1 MISHSQRL
9 STILLEGKGGFPMRI
24 GFSATLLVVA
34 MLLVSA
40 CVAPVPPAAA
50 PSQPTAAPAAEPI
63 KIGAI
68 YNLTGAQASLDVP
81 SANGAKLAVKEINDA
96 GGVLGRKLDLV
107 LYDGKTDAA
116 TIGNAA
122 TQLIESDKVVAMLG
136 FSDTDM
142 VLAAAPIA
150 AKAGLVFVTSG
161 ATSPKLP
168 EQVPD
173 YLFMSCF
180 GDNVQAA
187 AGAEYAYGT
196 LKAHTTYLLIDKGM
210 EYTLLLGKYFKERFT
225 ELGGQVVLEDTYQTG
240 DKDFS
245 AQITRLKGLGTM
257 PDMLYIASG
266 PDDVGTIVKQF
277 RDAGVD
283 QPIVGGDGYDTPLL
297 VEIAGQG
304 TEKVYFSTHSLMD
317 PSLGTEAVKKF
328 MAAYQAEFKNP
339 PENAFAGLGYDTV
352 KLLADAIGRAGSTD
366 PKAIRE
372 ALAKTKD
379 LPGVT
384 GAITFQPGSR
394 IPQKGVTVILVKD
407 GKFTLAAEVVP
418 QKVPAP

>member
-1 MISHSQRL
+1 VKVSFTGHQNSDQTKGKEKLKMKRGSIV
-9 STILLEGKGGFPMRI
+9 TILI
-24 GFSATLLVVA
+24 VIVLLA
-34 MLLVSA
+34 SA
-40 CVAPVPPAAA
+40 CKPAAK
-50 PSQPTAAPAAEPI
+50 PTTI

-68 YNLTGAQASLDVP
+68 YNLTGAQASLDAP
-81 SANGAKLAVKEINDA
+81 SANGAKLAVKEINNA
-96 GGVLGRKLDLV
+96 GGVLGRNLELV

-122 TQLIESDKVVAMLG
+122 TQLAESDKVVAMLG

-142 VLAAAPIA
+142 TLAAAPIA

-168 EQVPD
+168 DQVPD
-173 YLFMSCF
+173 YLFMACF

-187 AGAEYAYGT
+187 AGAEYAYNT
-196 LKAHTTYLLIDKGM
+196 LKAKTTYLLIDKGM
-210 EYTLLLGKYFKERFT
+210 EYTLLLGKYFKERYT

-245 AQITRLKGLGTM
+245 AQITKLKALGSL

-283 QPIVGGDGYDTPLL
+283 KPIVGGDGYDTPLL
-297 VEIAGQG
+297 VEIAGPG
-304 TEKVYFSTHSLMD
+304 AENTYFTTHSLMD
-317 PSLGTEAVKKF
+317 AQLGSDAVKKF
-328 MAAYQAEFKNP
+328 ITAYQAEYKTP

-352 KLLADAIGRAGSTD
+352 KLLADAIKRANSTE

-379 LPGVT
+379 LKGVT

-394 IPQKGVTVILVKD
+394 IPQKGVTIILVKG

>member
-1 MISHSQRL
+1 MK
-9 STILLEGKGGFPMRI
+9 KGFVL
-24 GFSATLLVVA
+24 TLLVVVS
-34 MLLVSA
+34 LLA
-40 CVAPVPPAAA
+40 WGAAQCAPAPPPPPPPPTAA
-50 PSQPTAAPAAEPI
+50 PATAAPTQPPTAAPAAGPI

-68 YNLTGAQASLDVP
+68 YNLTGAQASLDSP

-96 GGVLGRKLDLV
+96 GGVLGSKLELV

-122 TQLIESDKVVAMLG
+122 TQLAESDKVVTMLG

-150 AKAGLVFVTSG
+150 AKAGIPFITSG

-168 EQVPD
+168 DQVPD
-173 YLFMSCF
+173 YLFMACF

-187 AGAEYAYGT
+187 AGAEYAYNT
-196 LKAHTTYLLIDKGM
+196 LKAKTTYLLIDKGM

-225 ELGGQVVLEDTYQTG
+225 ELGGQIVLEDTYQTG

-245 AQITRLKGLGTM
+245 AQITKVKALGTM

-277 RDAGVD
+277 RDAGID
-283 QPIVGGDGYDTPLL
+283 KPIVGGDGYDTPLL
-297 VEIAGQG
+297 VQIAGKG
-304 TEKVYFSTHSLMD
+304 AENTYFTTHSLMD
-317 PSLGTEAVKKF
+317 AQLGTDAVKKF
-328 MAAYQAEFKNP
+328 ISAYQAEFKNP
-339 PENAFAGLGYDTV
+339 PENAFAGLGYDAV
-352 KLLADAIGRAGSTD
+352 KLVADAIKRAGSAD
-366 PKAIRE
+366 PKAIRD
-372 ALAKTKD
+372 ALQNTKD

-384 GAITFQPGSR
+384 GTITFQPGSR
-394 IPQKGVTVILVKD
+394 IPQKGVTIILVKD

-418 QKVPAP
+418 QKVPKP

>member
-1 MISHSQRL
+1 MKTL
-9 STILLEGKGGFPMRI
+9 SLVAILIVVVLLGG
-24 GFSATLLVVA
+24 
-34 MLLVSA
+34 A
-40 CVAPVPPAAA
+40 CVAPP
-50 PSQPTAAPAAEPI
+50 QPTAAPVQSTAVPTAGPI

-81 SANGAKLAVKEINDA
+81 SANGAKLAIKEINAA
-96 GGVLGRKLDLV
+96 GGALGRQVELV
-107 LYDGKTDAA
+107 LYDGKTEAA
-116 TIGNAA
+116 TIRNAA
-122 TQLIESDKVVAMLG
+122 TQLTESDRVVAMFG
-136 FSDTDM
+136 FSDSDQT
-142 VLAAAPIA
+142 LAAAPIA
-150 AKAGLVFVTSG
+150 AEAGVVFITSG

-173 YLFMSCF
+173 YLYMACF

-187 AGAEYAYGT
+187 AGAEYAHDT
-196 LKAHTTYLLIDKGM
+196 LQARTAYLLVDKGM

-225 ELGGQVVLEDTYQTG
+225 ELGGDAILEDTYRTG

-245 AQITRLKGLGTM
+245 AQIARLKAVGAM
-257 PDMLYIASG
+257 PDVLFVASG
-266 PDDVGTIVKQF
+266 PDDIGSIVKQF
-277 RDAGVD
+277 RDAAVD
-283 QPIVGGDGYDTPLL
+283 QPILGGDSYDTPLL
-297 VEIAGQG
+297 VQVAGKG
-304 TEKVYFSTHSLMD
+304 AENTYFTTHALMD
-317 PSLGTEAVKKF
+317 ATLGSAAMKRF
-328 MAAYQAEFKNP
+328 IAAYEAEFKAS

-352 KLLADAIGRAGSTD
+352 NLIADAIKRARSAD

-372 ALAKTKD
+372 ALVQTKD

-407 GKFTLAAEVVP
+407 GKFTLAAEVIP

>member
-1 MISHSQRL
+1 
-9 STILLEGKGGFPMRI
+9 MRI

-187 AGAEYAYGT
+187 AGAEYAYST
-196 LKAHTTYLLIDKGM
+196 LKAQTTYLLIDKGM

-283 QPIVGGDGYDTPLL
+283 QPIIGGDGYDTPLL

-366 PKAIRE
+366 PTAIRE